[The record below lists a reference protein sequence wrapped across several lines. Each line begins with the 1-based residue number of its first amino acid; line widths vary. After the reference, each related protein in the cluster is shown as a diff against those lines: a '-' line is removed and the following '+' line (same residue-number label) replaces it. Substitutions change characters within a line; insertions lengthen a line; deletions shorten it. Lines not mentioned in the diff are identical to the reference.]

1 MVPNTRVDQM
11 NPSFTR
17 RSGMV
22 GWIIKDDG
30 IVHGGSITAIYRL
43 SP

>member
-1 MVPNTRVDQM
+1 LK
-11 NPSFTR
+11 PSFTR

-22 GWIIKDDG
+22 GWIIKDVG
-30 IVHGGSITAIYRL
+30 IVHRGLITAIYRL